1 MPVFFGPNN
10 AKFQEAQQ
18 LKECG
23 GGIEIDGAESF
34 AERMRLLSANP
45 QSLKMTGEAAGNY
58 VSANSGATQK
68 ILSKLNL

>member
-23 GGIEIDGAESF
+23 GGIEIQSAEAF
-34 AERMRLLSANP
+34 AERMLQLYSNP
-45 QSLKMTGEAAGNY
+45 QSLRMAGEASGNY
-58 VSANSGATQK
+58 VSTNSGATQK
-68 ILSKLNL
+68 ILSMLKF